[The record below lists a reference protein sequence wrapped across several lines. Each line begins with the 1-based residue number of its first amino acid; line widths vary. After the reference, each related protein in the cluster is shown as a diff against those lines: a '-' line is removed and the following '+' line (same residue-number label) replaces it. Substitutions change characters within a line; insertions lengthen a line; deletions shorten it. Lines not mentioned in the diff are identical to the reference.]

1 MPNDKIA
8 YQNKDIVSKT
18 LAENLKGKAFRAYGL
33 NLPQVTQVMPT
44 NLPTVKA
51 NELRIDNLFKLE
63 DNTVAIVDY
72 ESAYRNTDKIKY
84 LNYLTGIANRYLKDK
99 APCPMLRM
107 IVIYTG
113 DIRRRQVSTEYN
125 VGAVKIRIEPAF
137 LSELD
142 PEDIFD
148 TIAYKIK
155 NGECLSDEELMQF
168 IILPLTYRQKK
179 YKEKAIQNAVEL
191 AARVQDRNQ
200 QLFVLAGILAF
211 TDKIIDNDTA
221 NKIRRMIQMTKVA
234 MIFEEEKQLAIKQAV
249 EQTIQLEREK
259 NDAAIELLLTEKDS
273 KLAEKEQELM
283 KLRTRIAELES
294 QIN

>member
-234 MIFEEEKQLAIKQAV
+234 MIFEEEKQQAIKQA
-249 EQTIQLEREK
+249 IKLEREK

-273 KLAEKEQELM
+273 KLAEKEQELI
-283 KLRTRIAELES
+283 KLRARIAQLES

>member
-51 NELRIDNLFKLE
+51 NELRIDNLFELE

-84 LNYLTGIANRYLKDK
+84 LNYLTGIANRYLRDK
-99 APCPMLRM
+99 IPCPMLRM

-137 LSELD
+137 LSELN
-142 PEDIFD
+142 PENIFD
-148 TIAYKIK
+148 TITYKIK

-191 AARVQDRNQ
+191 AARVQDREQ

>member
-84 LNYLTGIANRYLKDK
+84 LNYLTGIANRYLRDK
-99 APCPMLRM
+99 IPCPMLRM

>member
-168 IILPLTYRQKK
+168 IILPLAYRQKED
-179 YKEKAIQNAVEL
+179 KEKAIQNAVEL

-234 MIFEEEKQLAIKQAV
+234 MIFEEEKQQAIKQA
-249 EQTIQLEREK
+249 IKLEREK

-273 KLAEKEQELM
+273 KLAEKEQELI
-283 KLRTRIAELES
+283 KLRARIAQLES

>member
-84 LNYLTGIANRYLKDK
+84 LNYLTGIANRYLRDK
-99 APCPMLRM
+99 IPCPMLRM

-137 LSELD
+137 LSELN
-142 PEDIFD
+142 PEDIFR
-148 TIAYKIK
+148 TITYKIK

-168 IILPLTYRQKK
+168 IILPLAYRQKED
-179 YKEKAIQNAVEL
+179 KEKAIQNAVEL
-191 AARVQDRNQ
+191 AARVQDREQ

-234 MIFEEEKQLAIKQAV
+234 MIFEEEKQQAIKQA
-249 EQTIQLEREK
+249 IKLEREK

-273 KLAEKEQELM
+273 KLAEKEQELI
-283 KLRTRIAELES
+283 KLRARIAQLES